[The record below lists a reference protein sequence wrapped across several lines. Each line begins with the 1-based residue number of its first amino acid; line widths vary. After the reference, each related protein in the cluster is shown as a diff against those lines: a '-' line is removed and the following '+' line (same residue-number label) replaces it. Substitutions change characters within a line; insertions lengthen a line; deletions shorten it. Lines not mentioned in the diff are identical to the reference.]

1 MSDLSDKL
9 HSAPF
14 VRLLVPFIAGI
25 VLGDHC
31 PPEWKWIFLALAV
44 GFSLLLPFLIN
55 VSFKREALYG
65 VSLLH
70 ALFFLGIFIAADLK
84 YRPEQLPKKD
94 YFAIVNEYPEEREK
108 SFRIVI
114 RLIEPRIK
122 VLAYFEKTDSFPIVE
137 PGSIVWFRGKPELL
151 QKTGNPFEFD
161 YQAFA
166 IRNQI
171 GHRIFLKRS
180 DYHFLSRKR
189 VPDLA
194 EESLVIRDRL
204 LKIIEKCGL
213 KGPVFHLVSSVSL
226 GARDELEPE
235 ITQSFSKTGVT
246 HVLAVSGMNVAIIY
260 VVLEFFLRFLNR
272 KRWGILIQTI
282 IILAGVWGYAF
293 ITGLSAS
300 VLRAAAMFSF
310 IMIGKSLNRNSNI
323 YNTLAASAFVLL
335 CYNPSLV
342 YDVGFQLSYA
352 AVFSIVYF
360 HPFIYGLYY
369 SKFWIA
375 DQIWLMLSVSMA
387 AQIGTIPFLLHYFH
401 QFPTWFLLANLMVI
415 PLVTVILY
423 LSFIVFAIAPVV
435 PFLGILMTR
444 VLDWAGQ
451 GMLFSVHFVEHLP
464 YSVLQGLYP
473 SDLTLFLVVLFA
485 ILFSVFIVYKI
496 REALFYALILMI
508 VLLIINTTNVIQK
521 QIQQEVVLFNLPGKT
536 LVALTTGKETIWLTT
551 DKSGTKEK
559 FKSYIKPYE
568 GFRGIRKSSILCYS
582 DSSVLNTS
590 QFEQRQ
596 NFLNFKGLTIC
607 LLNDRG
613 IIQTDWN
620 HFPPAE
626 LIILSGKKQLDRGP
640 IPEYLNN
647 AIWVE
652 DRPTARDTY
661 VESST
666 FVPVKDSRHFDTNLG
681 GAVQIRFK
689 PASPEIIKIISC
701 GYFSAH

>member
-1 MSDLSDKL
+1 MSELSDRL

-31 PPEWKWIFLALAV
+31 SPEWKWIFLSFAM
-44 GFSLLLPFLIN
+44 GFSSLLPFLIN
-55 VSFKREALYG
+55 VSFRREALYG
-65 VSLLH
+65 VFVLF
-70 ALFFLGIFIAADLK
+70 ALFFLGIFIATDLK
-84 YRPEQLPKKD
+84 YRPEPLPKKD

-108 SFRIVI
+108 SYRIVI

-122 VLAYFEKTDSFPIVE
+122 ILAYFEKTDSFPVVE

-171 GHRIFLKRS
+171 GHRIFLKQS
-180 DYHFLSRKR
+180 DYHFLSTKR
-189 VPDLA
+189 TPNLA
-194 EESLVIRDRL
+194 EASLVIRERL

-226 GARDELEPE
+226 GARDELEPD

-260 VVLEFFLRFLNR
+260 VVLDFFLRFLNR

-282 IILAGVWGYAF
+282 LILAGVWGYAF

-360 HPFIYGLYY
+360 HPFLYGLRYF
-369 SKFWIA
+369 KFWIA
-375 DQIWLMLSVSMA
+375 DQIWLMLTVSMA

-415 PLVTVILY
+415 PLVTIILY
-423 LSFIVFAIAPVV
+423 LSFIVFAVAPIV

-451 GMLFSVHFVEHLP
+451 GMLFSVHFVERLP
-464 YSVLQGLYP
+464 YSVLEGLYP

-496 REALFYALILMI
+496 REALIYALILMI
-508 VLLIINTTNVIQK
+508 VLLIINTSNVIQK

-536 LVALTTGKETIWLTT
+536 LVALTTGRETIWLTT

-559 FKSYIKPYE
+559 FKSYIKSYE
-568 GFRGIRKSSILCYS
+568 GFRGIRKSSIICFS
-582 DSSVLNTS
+582 DSSVVNSTQLV
-590 QFEQRQ
+590 QRQ
-596 NFLNFKGLTIC
+596 NFLNFKGMTIC
-607 LLNDRG
+607 LLNDRS
-613 IIQTDWN
+613 INRIDWKL
-620 HFPPAE
+620 FPPTD
-626 LIILSGKKQLDRGP
+626 LIILSGRKQTDAAL
-640 IPEYLNN
+640 IPDHLTN
-647 AIWVE
+647 AIVVE
-652 DRPTARDTY
+652 NRPAVRIAEQGNTPLVA
-661 VESST
+661 SN
-666 FVPVKDSRHFDTNLG
+666 DSRHFDTNLG
-681 GAVQIRFK
+681 GAVQIKFR
-689 PASPEIIKIISC
+689 PTGLGMDKIVRC
-701 GYFSAH
+701 GYFSTQ